1 MKKEPSRKYY
11 PPNFEDEKL
20 KNAPECKFIECERDG
35 ILPDNYHSTSI
46 FPEYYK
52 VKGEWLLAK
61 ESRMDCQAILKDGEI
76 KIVEMRNIKK
86 GDLVSVG
93 RTERGEDGILVYP
106 FGFREEGKEDN
117 NDLFAFRQ
125 NSSRETSHSKS
136 YDDLYETLKY
146 EKDHGKIVY
155 VMGPAFSF
163 DYKAKEAMCK
173 LINNGYCHGLLAGNA
188 LATHDLEGEY
198 LGTALGQDI
207 YTKESMPNGHYNH
220 VDLIN
225 KVRYYGSIKKFCEEE
240 KIKGGIMCSLVKHN
254 IPFVLAGSIRDDGP
268 LPEVIG
274 NVYDAQNA
282 MRNTIRDA
290 TTVICLATMLHSIA
304 TGNMFPSYR
313 VLKDGTIRQTNF
325 YCVDAAEFV
334 VNKLVDRG
342 SLSVQG
348 FVTNVQDFI
357 CNVARGLGL

>member
-1 MKKEPSRKYY
+1 
-11 PPNFEDEKL
+11 
-20 KNAPECKFIECERDG
+20 
-35 ILPDNYHSTSI
+35 
-46 FPEYYK
+46 
-52 VKGEWLLAK
+52 
-61 ESRMDCQAILKDGEI
+61 
-76 KIVEMRNIKK
+76 
-86 GDLVSVG
+86 
-93 RTERGEDGILVYP
+93 
-106 FGFREEGKEDN
+106 
-117 NDLFAFRQ
+117 
-125 NSSRETSHSKS
+125 
-136 YDDLYETLKY
+136 
-146 EKDHGKIVY
+146 
-155 VMGPAFSF
+155 MGPAFAF
-163 DYKAKEAMCK
+163 DFKAKEAMCK
-173 LINNGYCHGLLAGNA
+173 LINNGYCHCILAGNA

-198 LGTALGQDI
+198 LKTALGQDI

-220 VDLIN
+220 IDLIN
-225 KVRYYGSIKKFCEEE
+225 RVRYYGSIKKFCEEE
-240 KIKGGIMCSLVKHN
+240 NIKGGIMYSLVKNN
-254 IPFVLAGSIRDDGP
+254 IPFVLDGSIRDDGP

-282 MRNTIRDA
+282 MRDQVRDA

-304 TGNMFPSYR
+304 TGNMFPSFR

>member
-1 MKKEPSRKYY
+1 MNSTRKYY
-11 PPNFEDEKL
+11 PPDFTEEKL
-20 KNAPECKFIECERDG
+20 KNAPDCKFIVCEKDG
-35 ILPDNYHSTSI
+35 VLPDNFHSTSI
-46 FPEYYK
+46 FPEYFK

-61 ESRMDCQAILKDGEI
+61 ESRMDCHAILKNGEI
-76 KIVEMRNIKK
+76 KILEMRNVKK
-86 GDLVSVG
+86 GDLIAVG

-106 FGFREEGKEDN
+106 FGFKEEEKKEN

-125 NSSRETSHSKS
+125 NSSRETSYSKS

-146 EKDHGKIVY
+146 EKEHGKIVF

-163 DYKAKEAMCK
+163 DFKAKEAMCK
-173 LINNGYCHGLLAGNA
+173 LINNGYCHGILSGNA

-207 YTKESMPNGHYNH
+207 YTKVSMPNGHYNH

-240 KIKGGIMCSLVKHN
+240 KIKGGIIYSCVKNN

-274 NVYDAQNA
+274 NVYEAQSA
-282 MRNTIRDA
+282 MREQIRDA

-313 VLKDGTIRQTNF
+313 VLKDGAIRPTNF

-357 CNVARGLGL
+357 CNVARGLKL

>member
-1 MKKEPSRKYY
+1 
-11 PPNFEDEKL
+11 
-20 KNAPECKFIECERDG
+20 
-35 ILPDNYHSTSI
+35 
-46 FPEYYK
+46 
-52 VKGEWLLAK
+52 
-61 ESRMDCQAILKDGEI
+61 
-76 KIVEMRNIKK
+76 MRNIKK
-86 GDLVSVG
+86 GDLVAVG
-93 RTERGEDGILVYP
+93 RTERGEDGIFVYP
-106 FGFREEGKEDN
+106 FGFRDEEKEDN
-117 NDLFAFRQ
+117 NDLFAFRS

-136 YDDLYETLKY
+136 YDDLYEILKY
-146 EKDHGKIVY
+146 EKEHGKIVY

-163 DYKAKEAMCK
+163 YYKAKEAMCK

-225 KVRYYGSIKKFCEEE
+225 KVRYYGSIKTFCEKE
-240 KIKGGIMCSLVKHN
+240 KIKGGIMYSLVKNN
-254 IPFVLAGSIRDDGP
+254 IPFVLAGSIRDDGQ

-282 MRNTIRDA
+282 MRDQVRDA

-304 TGNMFPSYR
+304 TGNMYPSYR

-357 CNVARGLGL
+357 CSVARGLGL

>member
-1 MKKEPSRKYY
+1 MEPIKKYY
-11 PPNFEDEKL
+11 PPDFTDEKL
-20 KNAPECKFIECERDG
+20 KNAPDCKLVPAEADG
-35 ILPDNYHSTSI
+35 VLPENYHSTSI

-52 VKGEWLLAK
+52 INGEWLLAK
-61 ESRMDCQAILKDGEI
+61 ESRMDCQAVYKDGEI
-76 KIVEMRNIKK
+76 KVLELRNIKK
-86 GDLVSVG
+86 GDLVVVG
-93 RTERGEDGILVYP
+93 RRELGEDGIYVYP
-106 FGFREEGKEDN
+106 FGFREESKKS

-125 NSSRETSHSKS
+125 NSSRETSFSKI
-136 YDDLYETLKY
+136 YDDLCTILKY
-146 EKDHGKIVY
+146 EKEHGKIVF

-163 DYKAKEAMCK
+163 DKSARDAFKK
-173 LINNGYCHGLLAGNA
+173 IIDNGYCHGLMAGNA
-188 LATHDLEGEY
+188 LATHDLEGAY
-198 LGTALGQDI
+198 LGTALGQNI
-207 YTKESMPNGHYNH
+207 YTKESVPNGHYNH

-225 KVRYYGSIKKFCEEE
+225 RVRYHGSIKKFCEEE
-240 KIKGGIMCSLVKHN
+240 KIEGGIMGSLVKKN

-282 MRNTIRDA
+282 MRDQLRDA

-304 TGNMFPSYR
+304 TGNMFPSFR

-325 YCVDAAEFV
+325 YCVDASEFV

-357 CNVARGLGL
+357 NNVANGLGL

>member
-1 MKKEPSRKYY
+1 MTEIRKFY
-11 PPNFEDEKL
+11 PPDFTKEELVK
-20 KNAPECKFIECERDG
+20 APDCKFIPCEKDG
-35 ILPDNYHSTSI
+35 VLPLNYHSTSI

-52 VKGEWLLAK
+52 VNGKWLLAE
-61 ESRMDCQAILKDGEI
+61 ESRMDCQAILEDNKI
-76 KIVEMRNIKK
+76 KIVEMRKIKK

-93 RTERGEDGILVYP
+93 RTERGEDGIYVYP
-106 FGFREEGKEDN
+106 FGFREEGKKEN
-117 NDLFAFRQ
+117 NDLFAFRA

-136 YDDLYETLKY
+136 YDDICKILKY

-155 VMGPAFSF
+155 VMGPAFAF
-163 DYKAKEAMCK
+163 DKKAKQAMVK
-173 LINNGYCHGLLAGNA
+173 LIENGYCHCLLAGNA

-225 KVRYYGSIKKFCEEE
+225 RVRYYGSIKKFCEEE
-240 KIKGGIMCSLVKHN
+240 KIKGGIMYTLVKKN
-254 IPFVLAGSIRDDGP
+254 LPFVLAGSIRDDGP

-274 NVYDAQNA
+274 NVYEAQNA
-282 MRNTIRDA
+282 MRDQLRDA

-304 TGNMFPSYR
+304 VGNMFPSFR

-357 CNVARGLGL
+357 TNVAHGLGL

>member
-1 MKKEPSRKYY
+1 MKEYIYTEPDFSKEE
-11 PPNFEDEKL
+11 F
-20 KNAPECKFIECERDG
+20 KNAPEAKFVEAPKDG
-35 ILPDNYHSTSI
+35 VAPEDFHAMSI
-46 FPEYYK
+46 FPEYFK
-52 VKGEWLLAK
+52 ADGKWLLAE
-61 ESRMDCQAILKDGEI
+61 ESRMDCVPVLSDGRIEV
-76 KIVEMRNIKK
+76 VEFRRLKK
-86 GDLVSVG
+86 GDLVAVG
-93 RTERGEDGILVYP
+93 RTENCEDGIYVHPY
-106 FGFREEGKEDN
+106 GFTEGKSEEKDV
-117 NDLFAFRQ
+117 FAFRT
-125 NSSRETSHSKS
+125 SRSRETAFSVD
-136 YDDLYETLKY
+136 YDELYEILRY

-163 DYKAKEAMCK
+163 DLKAKQAMVK
-173 LINNGYCHGLLAGNA
+173 LINNGYCHCLLAGNA

-225 KVRYYGSIKKFCEEE
+225 RVRYYGSIKKFCEEE
-240 KIKGGIMCSLVKHN
+240 KIKGGIMCSLVNKN

-274 NVYDAQNA
+274 NVYEAQNA
-282 MRNTIRDA
+282 MRDQLRDA

-304 TGNMFPSYR
+304 VGNMFPSFR

-357 CNVARGLGL
+357 TNVVHGLGL